1 MIDETLE
8 RQVIELVAAD
18 RSYIPVSS
26 MDGKLK
32 RIRVGLAQAI
42 QVPGGKYNGERVYA
56 RVDDDDC
63 MKARGI
69 KEGIEEFAKQYPK
82 HASILTGLIEEQ
94 RMERETHLY
103 FGINPGCRLTAE
115 DYLGVM
121 ANLGFTEAQAR
132 TLYNPLIETSRAI
145 AKKRD
150 EERSV
155 MIGSTLVNKS
165 NNIAKPAA

>member
-1 MIDETLE
+1 MKDEKLE
-8 RQVIELVAAD
+8 RQVIELVATD
-18 RSYIPVSS
+18 RAYIPISS

-32 RIRVGLAQAI
+32 RTRVQLAQAI
-42 QVPGGKYNGERVYA
+42 SVPNGEYTGERVFA

-69 KEGIEEFAKQYPK
+69 KEGIEEFEARHPQYG
-82 HASILTGLIEEQ
+82 AELRGLIEEK

-103 FGINPGCRLTAE
+103 FGVNSGCRLTAD

-132 TLYNPLIETSRAI
+132 NLYSPLIETSRAI

-155 MIGSTLVNKS
+155 MLGSTLVK
-165 NNIAKPAA
+165 

>member
-1 MIDETLE
+1 MTEQLE

-18 RSYIPVSS
+18 RAYIPVSS
-26 MDGKLK
+26 IDGKLK
-32 RIRVGLAQAI
+32 RLRVKLAQAI
-42 QVPGGKYNGERVYA
+42 TVPNGKYTGERVFA
-56 RVDDDDC
+56 RIDDEDC
-63 MKARGI
+63 MKARGV

-82 HASILTGLIEEQ
+82 HASILNGLIEEK

-103 FGINPGCRLTAE
+103 FGINSGCRLTAE

-121 ANLGFTEAQAR
+121 STLGFTETQAR
-132 TLYNPLIETSRAI
+132 TLYAPLIETSRAI

-155 MIGSTLVNKS
+155 MIGSTLAGN
-165 NNIAKPAA
+165 PAD

>member
-1 MIDETLE
+1 MTQQLE

-18 RSYIPVSS
+18 RAYIPVSS

-32 RIRVGLAQAI
+32 RMRVQLAKGI
-42 QVPGGKYNGERVYA
+42 TVPNGKYSGERVYA
-56 RVDDDDC
+56 RVDDEDC

-82 HASILTGLIEEQ
+82 HAEVLAGLIEEK

-103 FGINPGCRLTAE
+103 FGVNPGCRLTAD

-121 ANLGFTEAQAR
+121 DSLGFTEAQAR
-132 TLYNPLIETSRAI
+132 TLYAPLIETSRAI

-155 MIGSTLVNKS
+155 MLGSTLAP
-165 NNIAKPAA
+165 AKKA

>member
-1 MIDETLE
+1 MTNTNEQFE

-18 RSYIPVSS
+18 RAYIPVSS
-26 MDGKLK
+26 LDGKLK
-32 RIRVGLAQAI
+32 RMRVGLAQ
-42 QVPGGKYNGERVYA
+42 QLNVPGGKYVGERVFA

-69 KEGIEEFAKQYPK
+69 KEGIAAFAEQYPR
-82 HASILTGLIEEQ
+82 HAAVLTGLIEEK

-103 FGINPGCRLTAE
+103 FGINAGCRLTAD

-132 TLYNPLIETSRAI
+132 TLYAPLIETSRAI

-155 MIGSTLVNKS
+155 MIGSTLVTPK
-165 NNIAKPAA
+165 A

>member
-1 MIDETLE
+1 MTNTNEQLE

-18 RSYIPVSS
+18 RAYIPVSS

-32 RIRVGLAQAI
+32 RIRVKLAQDI
-42 QVPGGKYNGERVYA
+42 TVPNGRYSGERVFA
-56 RVDDDDC
+56 RVDDEDC

-69 KEGIEEFAKQYPK
+69 KEGIEEFERRHPQYG
-82 HASILTGLIEEQ
+82 SELRGLIEEK

-103 FGINPGCRLTAE
+103 FGTNPGCRLAAE

-132 TLYNPLIETSRAI
+132 TLYAPLIETSRAI

-150 EERSV
+150 EPRSV
-155 MIGSTLVNKS
+155 MIGSTLVTPK
-165 NNIAKPAA
+165 KD

>member
-1 MIDETLE
+1 MINTNEQFE

-18 RSYIPVSS
+18 RAYIPVSS

-32 RIRVGLAQAI
+32 RLRLKLAQDMT
-42 QVPGGKYNGERVYA
+42 VPNGRYVGERVFA
-56 RVDDDDC
+56 RIDDDDC

-69 KEGIEEFAKQYPK
+69 KEGIEAFAEQYPK
-82 HASILTGLIEEQ
+82 HASILTGLIEEK

-103 FGINPGCRLTAE
+103 FGVNPGCRLTAD

-132 TLYNPLIETSRAI
+132 TLYEPLIGTSRAI

-150 EERSV
+150 EARSV
-155 MIGSTLVNKS
+155 MIGSTLVAPKVT
-165 NNIAKPAA
+165 A